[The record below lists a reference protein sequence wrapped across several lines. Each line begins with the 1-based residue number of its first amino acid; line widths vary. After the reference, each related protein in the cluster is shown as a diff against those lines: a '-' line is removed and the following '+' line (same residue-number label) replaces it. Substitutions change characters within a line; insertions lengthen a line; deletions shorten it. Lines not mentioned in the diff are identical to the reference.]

1 MLHASNLGKRYGRRW
16 LFRGLEFEL
25 GVGDRL
31 AIVGRNGA
39 GKSTLL
45 KVIAGLI
52 PPSEGK
58 VKLKSEDPR
67 RSLGY
72 SALDMSLYPSLTVE
86 EHLELT
92 GELRECPARIEELLE
107 FVGLSYA
114 LRQPASEL
122 STGMKARLKLAI
134 ALQGEPDVLLLD
146 EPGAGLDEVG
156 RELIEKIVNEQS
168 QRGAIVLATN
178 DPLERRFAT
187 HELEIAG

>member
-16 LFRGLEFEL
+16 LFRGLEFDL
-25 GVGDRL
+25 QTGDRL

-58 VKLKSEDPR
+58 VKLKIDDPR
-67 RSLGY
+67 RGLGY
-72 SALDMSLYPSLTVE
+72 SALDMSLYPSLTVA

-92 GELRECPARIEELLE
+92 GELRGCSSRVEELLE
-107 FVGLSYA
+107 SVGLAYA
-114 LRQPASEL
+114 THQQAHEL

-134 ALQGEPDVLLLD
+134 ALQAEPAVLLLD
-146 EPGAGLDEVG
+146 EPGTGLDEAG
-156 RELIEKIVNEQS
+156 RDLIERVIKEQS
-168 QRGAIVLATN
+168 QRGAVILATN